1 MSSLMDG
8 AFIKRRCYLKLGD
21 GTVMSCIRL
30 RADCF
35 FRHWPLKATGI
46 DEEGYVRAIATPLY
60 PDRRQVAEVELHID
74 PVTSDLIA
82 YRYTEK
88 GSSRVHV
95 LVDGEYL
102 ERASAGEEGRQPAAS
117 SSRREPSRIC
127 GLPL

>member
-21 GTVMSCIRL
+21 GTVMSFIRL

-46 DEEGYVRAIATPLY
+46 DDEGYVQAIAMASY
-60 PDRRQVAEVELHID
+60 PDRQRVSEVELRID
-74 PVTSDLIA
+74 PLTSNLVE
-82 YRYTEK
+82 YRYTEQ
-88 GSSRVHV
+88 GSSRVFA

-102 ERASAGEEGRQPAAS
+102 ERASEDEEER
-117 SSRREPSRIC
+117 
-127 GLPL
+127 

>member
-35 FRHWPLKATGI
+35 FRHWLFRAKGI

-60 PDRRQVAEVELHID
+60 PDRRQVSEVELRID
-74 PVTSDLIA
+74 PVTSYLIE
-82 YRYTEK
+82 YRYADQ
-88 GSSRVHV
+88 GSSRVFA

-102 ERASAGEEGRQPAAS
+102 EHASEGEGGRQAS
-117 SSRREPSRIC
+117 D
-127 GLPL
+127 

>member
-21 GTVMSCIRL
+21 GTVMSFIRL

-46 DEEGYVRAIATPLY
+46 DDAGYVRAVAMASY
-60 PDRRQVAEVELHID
+60 PDRGRVSEVALRID
-74 PVTSDLIA
+74 PVTSNLIE
-82 YRYTEK
+82 YRYTEQ
-88 GSSRVHV
+88 GSSRVFA

-102 ERASAGEEGRQPAAS
+102 ERASEDEEGR
-117 SSRREPSRIC
+117 
-127 GLPL
+127 